1 MTIGGLLRIAVL
13 SACTTFVGLPS
24 LALAQSGT
32 TGAIAGEVKDATGA
46 VLPGV
51 TVEAASPALIEKMRT
66 VVTDASGRYQIVD
79 LRPGVYTVTFQLPG
93 FSTVRR
99 EGLELNTGFT
109 ATVNADMRVGGVEE
123 TITVSGAS
131 PVVDIT
137 NTRQQS
143 VLTREVLD
151 ALPTSKSVQA
161 LAAVT
166 LGALTTGA
174 LGGGEAGGS
183 KGEPVFGFAQIH
195 GSQNGIRT
203 LDGMKLSSA
212 YNVSLAARNQFN
224 QMMVQEIVM
233 ETSAAAAES
242 ESSGLNSNMVPKDG
256 GNQFHWSF
264 NVEGTNNSLQS
275 DNLNDDLRAR
285 GLTSSSQVQKIYDV
299 GFGIGGPIKQD
310 KLWFYSAGRGWG
322 SVEELAGVYFNKNQA
337 ILSPGKFGAA
347 NPPIF
352 VPDLDNPAI
361 YDRYTKDVAL
371 RLTWQATSK
380 QKIAFNGNMQDY
392 CWCYSYFITNAEAAW
407 DFHVYPNNNWM
418 ATWSYAASNKLL
430 FQAGVSLRQDRQ
442 ENGVPPETGDAMP
455 FLESTTGIGYGSRFV
470 STTVVGDTEY
480 GDMGNQY
487 AYQSRFNV
495 SYVTGSHAFK
505 VGMQTMTGQSELR
518 NISPLYDV
526 QYILR
531 AGVPTSIKQGAYP
544 HSQHGRLDLML
555 GLFAQDQWTLGNVTL
570 NLGVRYDGLNAHNPA
585 QTRPGGRF
593 LGPVSFDA
601 VENVPNWKDISPRL
615 GGAWDVFGNG
625 RTAIKASYGR
635 YVNYETTGLTKLTN
649 PANALVAHTTR
660 SWNDSFYGVGDP
672 RTGNYVPDCELTNAA
687 LNGECGP
694 YDNRNF
700 GTAVITNKYAADV
713 TEGYGVRPNN
723 QQISAVVQHELKPG
737 FGVTVGYYRTW
748 YGNKTVTDNL
758 LVTPTDFTAFCVTA
772 PSDSRLPDGGGY
784 QVCDPVDVNPSAFG
798 RVDNLTVRA
807 EDGELTEVFNGIDI
821 GMNARFGRG
830 GLLTGGVSF
839 GNTDYNNCG
848 VPDVTGTT
856 AATQFCEY
864 SMPWSGQTQIK
875 FQGSYPLPAGFA
887 VAATYLGAPGIPQ
900 AATRS
905 YTNAEI
911 QQSLGRPLSGGAT
924 AKTIAILEPNTQ
936 FEDRYNQIDLRF
948 SRPFRIQGL
957 RINPRF
963 DIYNL
968 TNSAAVIGVI
978 GGYGAAWLR
987 PTEILTA
994 RLFKFGAQI
1003 DW

>member
-1 MTIGGLLRIAVL
+1 MTIGGLLRVAVL

-32 TGAIAGEVKDATGA
+32 TGAIAGEVRDATGA

-51 TVEAASPALIEKMRT
+51 TVEAASPALIEKVRT
-66 VVTDASGRYQIVD
+66 VVTDAAGRYQIVD

-109 ATVNADMRVGGVEE
+109 ATVDADMRVGGVEE

-166 LGALTTGA
+166 LGALTTGS

-233 ETSAAAAES
+233 ETTATSAES

-256 GNQFHWSF
+256 GNQFHGSF
-264 NVEGTNNSLQS
+264 NVEGTSGGLQS

-299 GFGIGGPIKQD
+299 GFGVGGPIKQD
-310 KLWFYSAGRGWG
+310 KLWFYGAGRWWG
-322 SVEELAGVYFNKNQA
+322 SVEELAGVYFNANQA
-337 ILSPGKFGAA
+337 ALSPGAFSAT
-347 NPPIF
+347 NRPIY
-352 VPDLDNPAI
+352 VADLSRPAI
-361 YDRYTKDVAL
+361 YDRYTKDGAL

-380 QKIAFNGNMQDY
+380 QKVAFNGNVQDY
-392 CWCYSYFITNAEAAW
+392 CWCYSYFITNPEAAW
-407 DFHVYPNNNWM
+407 DFHVFPNNNWM
-418 ATWSYAASNKLL
+418 GTWSYAASNRLL

-442 ENGVPPETGDAMP
+442 FNGVPEETGDAMP
-455 FLESTTGIGYGSRFV
+455 FLEQSTGIAYGSRFV

-487 AYQSRFNV
+487 AYQSRFNA

-531 AGVPTSIKQGAYP
+531 QGVPVSIKQGAYP
-544 HSQHGRLDLML
+544 HSQNGRLDLML
-555 GLFAQDQWTLGNVTL
+555 GIFAQDQWTLGNVTL
-570 NLGVRYDGLNAHNPA
+570 NIGVRYDGLNAHNPA

-601 VENVPNWKDISPRL
+601 VENVPNWKDISPRI

-660 SWNDSFYGVGDP
+660 SWTDADGDY
-672 RTGNYVPDCELTNAA
+672 NPDCDLTNPA

-694 YDNRNF
+694 FDNRNF
-700 GTAVITNKYAADV
+700 GTAVITNKYATDV
-713 TEGYGVRPNN
+713 TEGFAVRPNN
-723 QQISAVVQHELKPG
+723 EQISAVVQHELRPG
-737 FGVTVGYYRTW
+737 FGMTVGYYRTW

-758 LVTPTDFTAFCVTA
+758 LVTGADFTSFCVTA
-772 PSDSRLPDGGGY
+772 PSDARLPNGGGY
-784 QVCDPVDVNPSAFG
+784 QVCDPTDVNPTAFG
-798 RVDNLTVRA
+798 RVDNLIIQA
-807 EDGELTEVFNGIDI
+807 EEGEQTEVFNGIDI

-830 GLLTGGVSF
+830 GRLNGGVSF
-839 GNTDYNNCG
+839 GNTDFNNCG
-848 VPDVTGTT
+848 VPD
-856 AATQFCEY
+856 AAAQFCQY
-864 SMPWSGQTQIK
+864 SMPWEGQTQIK
-875 FQGSYPLPAGFA
+875 FQGYYPLAYGFD
-887 VAATYLGAPGIPQ
+887 VAATYLGAPGLPQ

-911 QQSLGRPLSGGAT
+911 QPSLGRPLSGGAT
-924 AKTIAILEPNTQ
+924 SKVITIMEPNTQ

-957 RINPRF
+957 RVNPRL
-963 DIYNL
+963 DIYNI
-968 TNSAAVIGVI
+968 TNSAAVVGSI

-994 RLFKFGAQI
+994 RLIKFGAQI

>member
-1 MTIGGLLRIAVL
+1 MSRSDLVGMVVLLAFVSVVGAPSAVR
-13 SACTTFVGLPS
+13 
-24 LALAQSGT
+24 AQSGT
-32 TGAIAGEVKDATGA
+32 TGSIAGEVKDATGA

-51 TVEAASPALIEKMRT
+51 NVEAASPALIEKVRT
-66 VVTDASGRYQIVD
+66 VVTDSNGRYQIVN
-79 LRPGVYTVTFQLPG
+79 LRPGVYSVTFQLPG

-151 ALPTSKSVQA
+151 TLPTSKSVQA

-233 ETSAAAAES
+233 ETSAAGAES
-242 ESSGLNSNMVPKDG
+242 ESSGLNANMVPKDG
-256 GNQFHWSF
+256 GNQFHGSF

-275 DNLNDDLRAR
+275 DNLNDELIAR
-285 GLTSSSQVQKIYDV
+285 GLTRASAVRKIYDV
-299 GFGIGGPIKQD
+299 GFGVGGPIKQD
-310 KLWFYSAGRGWG
+310 KVWFYGAARGWG
-322 SVEELAGVYFNKNQA
+322 SVEELAGVYFNANQA
-337 ILSPGKFGAA
+337 VLSPGKFSAA
-347 NPPIF
+347 NPPIY
-352 VPDLDNPAI
+352 VADQTRPAI
-361 YDRYTKDVAL
+361 YDRYTKDAAL

-380 QKIAFNGNMQDY
+380 QKIALNGNVQNY
-392 CWCYSYFITNAEAAW
+392 CWCYSYFITNPEAAW
-407 DFHVYPNNNWM
+407 DFQVYPNNNWM
-418 ATWSYAASNKLL
+418 ATWSYPATNRLL
-430 FQAGVSLRQDRQ
+430 FQAGASLRQDRQ
-442 ENGVPPETGDAMP
+442 KNGVPAETGDAMP
-455 FLESTTGIGYGSRFV
+455 FLDQITNVAYGSRFV

-487 AYQSRFNV
+487 AYQTRFNM

-505 VGMQTMTGQSELR
+505 VGMQSMTGQSELR
-518 NISPLYDV
+518 AISPLYDV

-531 AGVPTSIKQGAYP
+531 GALPVALKQGAYP
-544 HSQHGRLDLML
+544 HSQNGRLSLML
-555 GLFAQDQWTLGNVTL
+555 GLYAQDQWTLGNVTL
-570 NLGVRYDGLNAHNPA
+570 NLGVRYDGLNAYNPA

-593 LGPVSFDA
+593 LGPVSFNE
-601 VENVPNWKDISPRL
+601 VKNVPSWKDISPRI

-625 RTAIKASYGR
+625 RTAIKASFGR

-660 SWNDSFYGVGDP
+660 QWNDSLFGVGDP
-672 RTGNYVPDCELTNAA
+672 RTGNYVPDCDLNNRQI
-687 LNGECGP
+687 NGECGAF
-694 YDNRNF
+694 DNANF
-700 GTAVITNKYAADV
+700 GTAVITTKYATDV
-713 TEGYGVRPNN
+713 TEGFAVRPNN
-723 QQISAVVQHELKPG
+723 NQISAVIQHELKPG
-737 FGVTVGYYRTW
+737 FGLQVGYYRTW
-748 YGNKTVTDNL
+748 YANKTVTDNL
-758 LVTPTDFTAFCVTA
+758 LVTRADYTSFCVAAPTDV
-772 PSDSRLPDGGGY
+772 RLPDGGGY
-784 QVCDPVDVNPSAFG
+784 QVCGIHDVNQSGFG
-798 RVDNLTVRA
+798 RFDNLVVHAT
-807 EDGELTEVFNGIDI
+807 DGDQTEVFNGIDI
-821 GMNARFGRG
+821 GMNARFGQG

-839 GNTDYNNCG
+839 GNTHYNNCG
-848 VPDVTGTT
+848 VPDAPV
-856 AATQFCEY
+856 QFCEY
-864 SMPWSGQTQIK
+864 SMPWEGQTQIK
-875 FQGSYPLPAGFA
+875 FQGSYPLPYGFQA
-887 VAATYLGAPGIPQ
+887 AATYLGAPGLPQ

-905 YTNAEI
+905 YTSAEVAPT
-911 QQSLGRPLSGGAT
+911 LGRPLTGAASKVIT
-924 AKTIAILEPNTQ
+924 ILEPNTQ

-948 SRPFRIQGL
+948 SRPVRIQQM
-957 RINPRF
+957 RITPRF

-968 TNSAAVIGVI
+968 TNSAAVVGSI

-994 RLFKFGAQI
+994 RLIKFGAQI